1 MAPQVGTYTMADL
14 LAVRF
19 SSVNE
24 FGENTVVQT
33 LQNDLAAHNAIVTDM
48 VSDLAMLTTDTQGV
62 YGSGAVGQ
70 MVEVDEFGRSE
81 TQKVAPGST
90 VAWPL
95 RLFQYGIGWTRKF
108 LQNATPADLAQA
120 QLAAEEAHRRE
131 IRYQIKSAIFGSANY
146 TFADYLV
153 NNVSLGVKRFVNA
166 DSAAIPD
173 APDGST
179 FTASSHT
186 HYDAAAALST
196 TVVDNAITDLIEHGH
211 GSRVMIAINYSDV
224 SDFEG
229 LTGFVKAVPQYVQ
242 VPAYNVTVPSARTD
256 LGNQY
261 NRLVGYYGAA
271 EVWVKPWMIAN
282 YMFVWDAGS
291 AQKPLAFRQRAGGN
305 VTQGLVLA
313 AELDAYPL
321 RADYYEAEFGV
332 GVWTRTNGVVVE
344 FDNGTYQVPTLT
356 R

>member
-1 MAPQVGTYTMADL
+1 MADL

-19 SSVNE
+19 QSVND

-33 LQNDLAAHNAIVTDM
+33 LQADLAAHNAMATEM

-95 RLFQYGIGWTRKF
+95 RLFQYGVGWTRKF

-131 IRYQIKSAIFGSANY
+131 IRYQIKSAIFGSSNY

-196 TVVDNAITDLIEHGH
+196 TVVDAAITDLIEHGH

-229 LTGFVKAVPQYVQ
+229 
-242 VPAYNVTVPSARTD
+242 
-256 LGNQY
+256 
-261 NRLVGYYGAA
+261 
-271 EVWVKPWMIAN
+271 
-282 YMFVWDAGS
+282 
-291 AQKPLAFRQRAGGN
+291 
-305 VTQGLVLA
+305 
-313 AELDAYPL
+313 
-321 RADYYEAEFGV
+321 
-332 GVWTRTNGVVVE
+332 
-344 FDNGTYQVPTLT
+344 
-356 R
+356 

>member
-1 MAPQVGTYTMADL
+1 MAPQVGTYTLADL
-14 LAVRF
+14 IAVRF
-19 SSVNE
+19 QSINE
-24 FGENTVVQT
+24 FGENTVADV
-33 LQNDLAAHNAIVTDM
+33 LRADLAAHNAIVTEM
-48 VSDLAMLTTDTQGV
+48 VADLAMLTTDTQAV

-90 VAWPL
+90 VAFPL

-131 IRYQIKSAIFGSANY
+131 IRYQIKNAIFGPTNY
-146 TFADYLV
+146 TFTDYLV

-186 HYDAAAALST
+186 HYDGAASLTT
-196 TVVDNAITDLIEHGH
+196 TVLDAAITDLIEHGH
-211 GSRVMIAINYSDV
+211 GARVMVAIHYSDAAT
-224 SDFEG
+224 FEA
-229 LTGFVKAVPQYVQ
+229 LTGFVKAIPQYVQ
-242 VPAYNVTVPSARTD
+242 VPAYNVTTPATRTD

-271 EVWVKPWMIAN
+271 EVWVKPWAVDN
-282 YMFVWDAGS
+282 YMFLWDAGS
-291 AQKPLAFRQRAGGN
+291 TQKPLAFRQRAGGDP
-305 VTQGLVLA
+305 VQGLQLA

-321 RADYYEAEFGV
+321 RADYYEAEFGI
-332 GVWTRTNGVVVE
+332 GVWTRTNGVAVR
-344 FDNGTYQVPTLT
+344 FDNGTYAAPTLT